1 MIGEWLRLPSVYR
14 SKTRFYLIR
23 LFTGFFPGWYHQKL
37 LLKFFELFLISRK
50 ITLLVSWNILEGCL
64 PIANGFFLIPKCR
77 ISTGKSYKRHELI
90 FRMSFAVEFEDGGSV
105 GQW

>member
-50 ITLLVSWNILEGCL
+50 IT
-64 PIANGFFLIPKCR
+64 
-77 ISTGKSYKRHELI
+77 
-90 FRMSFAVEFEDGGSV
+90 FAWASDPLAMVLRTTVGGST
-105 GQW
+105 